1 MTKHASLLTLF
12 LLAASAAAA
21 QDTPLV
27 SRSGTRPLVRPDGTY
42 VFQHIPHSDLVFE
55 GQIAPRIIILDSI
68 NRATRNVLLENKAPV
83 WSYQV
88 STTPMVKLRMFD
100 QTSSPVRTPSYM
112 PKATVQLV
120 RFKNLS
126 HDTDPD
132 AEGFNRGPIEM
143 WLIDTI
149 PFGHHSN
156 GQDGCLF
163 TNQARNADGD
173 CVDVVPTPPEDQV
186 VNTKDGSFSTN
197 YIEAMAFYGR
207 MALDSDGAAAG
218 DFATRWEWRA
228 GVGIQ
233 LNPEGYVGGSIKPA
247 LADRYGPTRILFGA
261 MAAQRGLW
269 RCGRAAAD
277 TRLQYLTDNHPDV
290 PALIFQLEGACFPS
304 SWGGAGIF
312 VRFYTGQDYYNL
324 GFTESISR
332 LQFGVT
338 LQRDQ
343 FLSFRIKPN

>member
-1 MTKHASLLTLF
+1 MTKQASLLTLL
-12 LLAASAAAA
+12 LLAPAAAAA
-21 QDTPLV
+21 QDTAIMA
-27 SRSGTRPLVRPDGTY
+27 RSGSRPLVRPDGTY

-55 GQIAPRIIILDSI
+55 GQIAPRIIIVDSI
-68 NRATRNVLLENKAPV
+68 SRATRNVLLESKAPV

-100 QTSSPVRTPSYM
+100 QTSNPVRTPSYM
-112 PKATVQLV
+112 PKANVQFAKF
-120 RFKNLS
+120 RNRS
-126 HDTDPD
+126 PQTDAD
-132 AEGFNRGPIEM
+132 AEGFNNGPIEM
-143 WLIDTI
+143 WLIDTV

-163 TNQARNADGD
+163 TSEARNEEGD
-173 CVDVVPTPPEDQV
+173 CVEVTPTPPGEQA
-186 VNTKDGSFSTN
+186 VNKKDGSFSTN

-207 MALDSDGAAAG
+207 MVLDSDGAAAG

-228 GVGIQ
+228 GIGIQ

-247 LADRYGPTRILFGA
+247 LADRYGPTRILFEGMGA
-261 MAAQRGLW
+261 RRDVW
-269 RCGRAAAD
+269 RCGRASAD
-277 TRLQYLTDNHPDV
+277 TRLQFLTDNHPDI
-290 PALIFQLEGACFPS
+290 PAVIFQLEGTCLPR

-324 GFTESISR
+324 GFAESITR

-343 FLSFRIKPN
+343 FLSFRAKPQ